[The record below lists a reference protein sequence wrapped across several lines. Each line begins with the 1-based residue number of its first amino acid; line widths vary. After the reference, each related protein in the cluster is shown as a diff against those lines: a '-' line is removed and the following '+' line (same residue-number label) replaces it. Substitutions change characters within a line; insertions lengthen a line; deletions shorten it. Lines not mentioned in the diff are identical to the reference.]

1 MSSFFLAVFLMIA
14 GVLILFLPIIIE
26 LNTHADLN
34 GKKLAFSMYVY
45 GVLRVIGGYVGV
57 YPGGVVL
64 HVGKK
69 KAFLL
74 PYSNMEKE
82 RKRFSFVRAFHIRK
96 MEISTLTGVE
106 YAAPSMLV
114 HSVSLLYVKAR
125 GGKQRGNIWV
135 TNGDLLKVT
144 ARIVVDFNL
153 FLICKLLVLFLKE
166 KVQCL
171 IRKKRKKSIC

>member
-1 MSSFFLAVFLMIA
+1 MSSFFLAVLLSIA
-14 GVLILFLPIIIE
+14 GVLILFLPIIVE

-34 GKKLAFSMYVY
+34 GKKLAFSLYAY
-45 GVLRVIGGYVGV
+45 GLLRVLGGYVGV
-57 YPGGVVL
+57 YPGGMVM

-69 KAFLL
+69 KAFLV
-74 PYSNMEKE
+74 PYANMEKE
-82 RKRFSFVRAFHIRK
+82 RKRFSFIRAFHIRK
-96 MEISTLTGVE
+96 MEISTLTGIE
-106 YAAPSMLV
+106 YAAPTMLV

-125 GGKQRGNIWV
+125 GGKPNGNIWV

-153 FLICKLLVLFLKE
+153 FLIGKLFFIFLKE
-166 KVQCL
+166 KLQCL